1 MSKEMP
7 LSTSISL
14 SADNSAVFILLYILL
29 EVSPRDG
36 AERQLHLRSPLWEFY
51 YETCLVRSLYS
62 PGKAA
67 PPVHGFG
74 QLHLRL
80 LTDKAP
86 EMLRLRQ
93 RAIQARR
100 GHLDEP
106 VEALLVQRRRD
117 ASDHARSKLMVHRT
131 IVPVHEQGQKR
142 PA

>member
-14 SADNSAVFILLYILL
+14 SADNSAVFILLYVLL

-51 YETCLVRSLYS
+51 YETCLVRSLYR

-93 RAIQARR
+93 GTLYARR
-100 GHLDEP
+100 RDLDEP
-106 VEALLVQRRRD
+106 VEALLVQHRRD
-117 ASDHARSKLMVHRT
+117 APDHTRGKLV
-131 IVPVHEQGQKR
+131 V
-142 PA
+142 